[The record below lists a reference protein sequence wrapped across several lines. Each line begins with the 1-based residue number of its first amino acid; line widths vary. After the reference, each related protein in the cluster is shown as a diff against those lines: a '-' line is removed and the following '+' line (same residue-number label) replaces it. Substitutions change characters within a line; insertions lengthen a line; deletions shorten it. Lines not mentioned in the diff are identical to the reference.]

1 MKTEIINRINH
12 ECGIK
17 STDNKSHNK
26 VRLTVLLGMLVINAA
41 AIERPN
47 VVFILADDLGVNDLS
62 LYGSKFHETPN
73 IDALAKRGMIFTQA
87 YSANPLCSPTRS
99 SIMTGLYPSR
109 IGITAPNCH
118 LPEEILEKHLVDK
131 ANPNQKALGA
141 QSLTR
146 LKQEYFTLAEAF
158 KQNGYT
164 TAHFGKWHLG
174 PEPYS
179 PLQQGF
185 VSDIPHTSAPS
196 PLGKGFFYPFP
207 VWPNH
212 GKPGDNLEDLLCD
225 EAVKFIDE
233 HKTEPFFLNYW
244 AFEVH
249 SPWQAK
255 DRQISKFRAKM
266 NPASPQRNPV
276 YAGMLETLDEA
287 VGRLVAA
294 LVKAGVLENTVIV
307 FTGDNGTYINKNK
320 VHMPEEFWDVPV
332 SSAFPLRE
340 GKGTI
345 YEGGTRVPLIV
356 IWPGRVKPGTVTH
369 SLEQS
374 IDFFPTFADMLGW
387 KLPEKLHFDGVS
399 LRSTLEK
406 NKSVR
411 NEIFCHFP
419 SGHPATSLRMGDWK
433 LIRWWCE
440 NTDQTDRYELY
451 NLVDDQGEEKDMAN
465 VKPDMVRKIAKR
477 MDVLLKGTEAV
488 LPIPNP
494 NYTQK

>member
-1 MKTEIINRINH
+1 MKQVI
-12 ECGIK
+12 
-17 STDNKSHNK
+17 STQFLKNIGVCALAFSGSQLPVMASIPPK
-26 VRLTVLLGMLVINAA
+26 M
-41 AIERPN
+41 N
-47 VVFILADDLGVNDLS
+47 VVFILADDLGVNDLT

-73 IDALAKRGMIFTQA
+73 IDALAKKGMMFTQA
-87 YSANPLCSPTRS
+87 YSANPLCSPTRA

-131 ANPNQKALGA
+131 ASPNQKALGA

-158 KQNGYT
+158 KENGYA

-185 VSDIPHTSAPS
+185 DSDIPHTSAPS
-196 PLGKGFFYPFP
+196 PLPKGFFYPFP

-225 EAVKFIDE
+225 EAVKFIE
-233 HKTEPFFLNYW
+233 KHKSQPFFLNYW

-255 DRQISKFRAKM
+255 DQQINKFRAKM
-266 NPASPQRNPV
+266 NPESHQRNPV

-287 VGRLVAA
+287 VGRIVAS
-294 LVKAGVLENTVIV
+294 LDKAGILENTIIV

-320 VHMPEEFWDVPV
+320 EHMPEEFWDVPV

-356 IWPGRVKPGTVTH
+356 IWPGKVKPGSKTNA
-369 SLEQS
+369 LAQS
-374 IDFFPTFADMLGW
+374 TDFFPTFADMFKW

-399 LRSTLEK
+399 LRPTLEK
-406 NKSVR
+406 NNSVR
-411 NEIFCHFP
+411 DEIFCHFP
-419 SGHPATSLRMGDWK
+419 SGHPATSLRIGDWK

-440 NTDQTDRYELY
+440 NNDHTDHYELY
-451 NLVDDQGEEKDMAN
+451 NLVEDQGEEKDMAN
-465 VKPDMVRKIAKR
+465 AKPDIVKKFATR
-477 MDVLLKGTEAV
+477 MDVILKETEAV
-488 LPIPNP
+488 IPIPNP
-494 NYTQK
+494 NYKQK